1 MSVQCR
7 FLKRCAGLFAGLLAL
22 GLIINGIQQPAMAQI
37 SAGGTP
43 PSFSLRLSGSPP
55 TIEMPRADVPA
66 LMAEDEQTGNDPY
79 RFAAAID
86 VALNLKN
93 SGRWETLPGGDRLWR
108 LRISS
113 PGAFS
118 IGLLY
123 DDWYIPKGGQLFIYN
138 DDRSMVVGAFTSLN
152 NWEYRKNITQ
162 HVAGD
167 ATTLE
172 YFEPASVSGRSR
184 LSIYQVCHAYRNLF
198 GKRSLDSYGQS
209 LACERNVNCPEG
221 ARWQDEKRGVAMII
235 HANTTQC
242 SGSLINPFTPYYT
255 AFPYLLTANHCY
267 HSGDSLWIFYFN
279 YESPGCPNQNG
290 PLNQTMANARLIARW
305 ATSDFALYQL
315 SSPPPVAYNLYLN
328 GWYRE
333 DVPADSSVCIH
344 HPQGDIKKISFDNN
358 PPDSARWFDA
368 DGRNHWRVNHW
379 EVGTTET
386 GSSGAPLLNAR
397 TSLITGQLHG
407 YMGPYCNCTACSS
420 FFGKLFSSWE
430 GGGTPTTRLKDW
442 LDPDSLRIN
451 SMPGAYFYAPENDAC
466 PGFTIASLPYSTSG
480 STFSA
485 RNDFVNCVGPYSQDV
500 FYNYTPPCDMT
511 ITVSLCGSSYDT
523 GLEVLSL
530 TFGDCQLFPMMVA
543 CNDNNPACPDSS
555 HSRLTF
561 EATANVRYLIDV
573 HGAQFA
579 RGDYSLTVT
588 GLNHIPA
595 DSCPGETI
603 ASLPYLNIGDTRC
616 AVHNYSN
623 CVGPLSRDEVYNFTA
638 AQTQFVVVSL
648 CGSDYD
654 TGLEVRT
661 GGECP
666 GDSQVACNDD
676 DACLDTL
683 NSRITFRAT
692 SGLTYYFIVHG
703 FATSAGPYRL
713 DVHLQPTP
721 QKLVVQ
727 ALLPVIQLNWERV
740 EGVAGYSVY
749 RDSTASFVPS
759 PANRIGTTTDTLFVD
774 TQALTLPR
782 ARFFYA
788 VTAAQP
794 PEGVSMPGRSKSP
807 AGEPKTSPR

>member
-1 MSVQCR
+1 
-7 FLKRCAGLFAGLLAL
+7 L

-55 TIEMPRADVPA
+55 TIQMPRVDVPA

-79 RFAAAID
+79 RFAAAMD

-93 SGRWETLPGGDRLWR
+93 SGRWEMLPGGDRLWR

-138 DDRSMVVGAFTSLN
+138 DDHSMVIGALTSFN
-152 NWEYRKNITQ
+152 NWEYGKNITQ

-172 YFEPASVSGRSR
+172 YFEPASIAGRSR

-198 GKRSLDSYGQS
+198 GKRSLDSYGWS

-221 ARWQDEKRGVAMII
+221 APWQDEKRGVAMII

-242 SGSLINPFTPYYT
+242 SGSLIRPFTLYYT

-267 HSGDSLWIFYFN
+267 VSGDSLWIFYFN

-290 PLNQTMANARLIARW
+290 PLNQTMANARLVARW

-315 SSPPPVAYNLYLN
+315 SSVPPVAYNLYLN

-333 DVPADSSVCIH
+333 DEPSDSSVCIH
-344 HPQGDIKKISFDNN
+344 HPQGDIKKISFDDNS
-358 PPDSARWFDA
+358 PDSAQWFGA

-379 EVGTTET
+379 ALGTTEF
-386 GSSGAPLLNAR
+386 GSSGSPLLDAH
-397 TSLITGQLHG
+397 SGIITGQLHG
-407 YMGPYCNCTACSS
+407 YMGPSCDCSACSS
-420 FFGKLFSSWE
+420 YFGKIFSSWE

-442 LDPDSLRIN
+442 LDPDSSRID
-451 SMPGAYFYAPENDAC
+451 SMPGAYFYAPENDYC

-485 RNDFVNCVGPYSQDV
+485 RNDFYNCVSPYSQDV

-523 GLEVLSL
+523 GLEVLRL
-530 TFGDCQLFPMMVA
+530 NFGSCQWFPMMVA
-543 CNDNNPACPDSS
+543 CNDNNPACADSL
-555 HSRLTF
+555 HSQLTF
-561 EATANVRYLIDV
+561 EAYANGRYLIDI
-573 HGAQFA
+573 HGAGFA
-579 RGDYSLTVT
+579 RGGYSLTVT
-588 GLNHIPA
+588 GANHIPA

-603 ASLPYLNIGDTRC
+603 AHLPYVHIGDTRC
-616 AVHNYSN
+616 SINNFSN
-623 CVGPLSRDEVYNFTA
+623 CVGVHSLDEVFNYTA
-638 AQTQFVVVSL
+638 TDSQTVVVSL
-648 CGSDYD
+648 CGSGYD
-654 TGLEVRT
+654 TGLEIRT
-661 GGECP
+661 GGDCP
-666 GDSQVACNDD
+666 GNTQVACNDD
-676 DACLDTL
+676 DNCADTL
-683 NSRITFRAT
+683 NSRVTFHPTA
-692 SGLTYYFIVHG
+692 GLTYYIIVHG
-703 FATSAGPYRL
+703 WDNRSGPYRL
-713 DVHLQPTP
+713 DVHVQPKP
-721 QKLVVQ
+721 EKLVVQ
-727 ALLPVIQLNWERV
+727 ASPPVIQLNWARA
-740 EGVAGYSVY
+740 EGALFYNVY
-749 RDSTASFVPS
+749 RDSSATFVPS
-759 PANRIGTTTDTLFVD
+759 TGNLIGTTTDTLFVD

-782 ARFFYA
+782 VKFFYV
-788 VTAAQP
+788 VTAEEP
-794 PEGVSMPGRSKSP
+794 LEGASMPERSKSP
-807 AGEPKTSPR
+807 AGEPKISPR